1 MIRASVILLLALLSG
16 LYLEGKTITSAAE
29 LQQIRMMQKDI
40 PWTPFALTG
49 TVTSALSPESNL
61 FVIEDNSGLALV
73 SGSKRKGPPPITAG
87 ARIIL
92 TGGILVK
99 KTSQGYTP
107 WCYYRLQTLSC
118 PFAVPSS
125 FHTSIDTLHPK
136 SNHLQRVTIS
146 GTIVDVKPDEVDPRM
161 SFLFLR
167 DKGQVIAI
175 SGNKAQIDKHIP
187 HIGSSA
193 FVTGTYINSIDGVR
207 TFTPPCILL
216 DATDEIRITGTL
228 DNIPQLESLLL
239 TSPKEIANLG
249 MRRTSGVV
257 LATWQPN
264 HYLLATIDYRYI
276 KVRHRATSL
285 HPHVGDH
292 VSVVG
297 FPETDLYSIVLTCA
311 DSSIATNDLACL
323 NAPLKT
329 PVDITPRSVLFNQ
342 KSVPCYAVRDQLGS
356 LVRVRGRIRDIL
368 HQQERSLVLVEDDG
382 VSLPV
387 DVSDHPS
394 VLNSV
399 SVGCTVEAT
408 GICVLEG
415 EMWTPM
421 NAMPQLKSYTVVIR
435 SPEDIRILAR
445 PPWWTP
451 ARLMYVIG
459 GLLVALLGF
468 AVWNRL
474 LNRLVEK
481 RSAALLEEQRTSTEA
496 ALKIDERTRL
506 AAELHDSLSQNL
518 SALACQVSAAKSTVT
533 DGSETQALLATAER
547 MLQSSRT
554 ELTRC
559 LWDLRGDSLEEADF
573 TNAIRNTLARLVLKA
588 KVVIR
593 FNVPRKRVD
602 DTTAHAILCIVRE
615 LVSNAVKHGA
625 ATEVRIAGETHGS
638 VISFSV
644 RDNGSGFDTEQACGV
659 TEGHFGLEG
668 IRDRVNRLDG
678 AFEIESKPGA
688 GTKATVQLKMKDEST
703 GNEFKA

>member
-1 MIRASVILLLALLSG
+1 MIRASVILLLALLSA
-16 LYLEGKTITSAAE
+16 LHLEGKTITTAAE
-29 LQQIRMMQKDI
+29 LQKFQFACKEM
-40 PWTPFALTG
+40 PLTPFVITG
-49 TVTSALSPESNL
+49 RVNAASGPLKPII
-61 FVIEDNSGLALV
+61 VEDHSGLAYIYGQPDRGVPSPKEHTHVALSGKVFV
-73 SGSKRKGPPPITAG
+73 SRKEHRFVSWAYIRSCTTLGPATPPPTI
-87 ARIIL
+87 
-92 TGGILVK
+92 
-99 KTSQGYTP
+99 S
-107 WCYYRLQTLSC
+107 
-118 PFAVPSS
+118 VPIRDLKPGKNA
-125 FHTSIDTLHPK
+125 F
-136 SNHLQRVTIS
+136 QRVKVTGRVID
-146 GTIVDVKPDEVDPRM
+146 IKDDEIDAN
-161 SFLFLR
+161 STFLFLR
-167 DKGQVIAI
+167 SEGTVIAVSADRNRPDVRQVTLGDKIEI
-175 SGNKAQIDKHIP
+175 SG
-187 HIGSSA
+187 
-193 FVTGTYINSIDGVR
+193 TYFSSIDGIR
-207 TFTPPCILL
+207 PFTPPCIVIGDKDLIRLVESTDVTPPLENMQYATPDDIARL
-216 DATDEIRITGTL
+216 DL
-228 DNIPQLESLLL
+228 
-239 TSPKEIANLG
+239 
-249 MRRTSGVV
+249 RRTDGIV
-257 LATWQPN
+257 LATWQPDQ
-264 HYLLATIDYRYI
+264 YLLRATDDTLI

-323 NAPLKT
+323 NVPLKT

-356 LVRVRGRIRDIL
+356 LVCVRGRIRDIL

-554 ELTRC
+554 ELKRC
-559 LWDLRGDSLEEADF
+559 LWDLRGDSLEESDF

-678 AFEIESKPGA
+678 TFEIESKPGT